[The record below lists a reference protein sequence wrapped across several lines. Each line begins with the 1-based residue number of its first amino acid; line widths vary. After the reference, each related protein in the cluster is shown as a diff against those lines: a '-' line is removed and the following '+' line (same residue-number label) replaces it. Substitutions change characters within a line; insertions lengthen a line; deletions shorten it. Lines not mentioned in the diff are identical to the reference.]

1 MAQFPSPTSADGIW
15 KINEVRNLLRGQN
28 WPLQTIGLTSNNPAI
43 SAKQVYTS
51 SGNSVTDG
59 VYYINNI
66 YTGGTTRAVY
76 CRFNK
81 DGGKSFQR
89 WSPAHLT
96 TYGGPR
102 IYYSN
107 GTSPS
112 LTVGT
117 TIDTDASTTSTGI
130 VYNSGASTSA
140 GASAMV
146 DTGKQLSDFQGHT
159 WIEYVYIN
167 NSADGLAQNKSVHL
181 DFGSSSGT
189 ANGNYGSQYVPDYYW
204 VTHNVDGF
212 SQAGAGS
219 SALSKVTF
227 VASSTNTLVGASR
240 QVGGTSYS
248 TLWAEASDFTT
259 NGGAGAS
266 QQVVASNQYVGL
278 RFSGWS
284 DVGSASVYYTSFW
297 AHID

>member
-51 SGNSVTDG
+51 SGNSATDG

-107 GTSPS
+107 GSSPS

-117 TIDTDASTTSTGI
+117 TINTDDSTTSTGI
-130 VYNSGASTSA
+130 VYNSGTGTSS

-212 SQAGAGS
+212 SQASAGS
-219 SALSKVTF
+219 SVLSKVTF
-227 VASSTNTLVGASR
+227 VASSSNTLVGASR

-248 TLWAEASDFTT
+248 TLWSDASDFTT
-259 NGGAGAS
+259 NGGAGAT
-266 QQVVASNQYVGL
+266 QQTIASTQYVGL

>member
-1 MAQFPSPTSADGIW
+1 MAQFPSTTSADGIW
-15 KINEVRNLLRGQN
+15 KLKDIRNALRGIN
-28 WPLQTIGLTSNNPAI
+28 WPGQIKGLTSNDPAV
-43 SAKQVYTS
+43 SAKEIYTT
-51 SGNSVTDG
+51 SGSTATDG

-81 DGGKSFQR
+81 DSGKHFQR

-107 GTSPS
+107 GSSPS

-117 TIDTDASTTSTGI
+117 TINTDDSTTSTGI
-130 VYNSGASTSA
+130 VYNSGTGTSS

-159 WIEYVYIN
+159 WIQYVYIN
-167 NSADGLAQNKSVHL
+167 NSADGLAQGKSVNL

-212 SQAGAGS
+212 SQASAGS
-219 SALSKVTF
+219 SVLSKVAF
-227 VASSTNTLVGASR
+227 VASSSNTLVGASR
-240 QVGGTSYS
+240 QVGGTVYS
-248 TLWAEASDFTT
+248 TLWADANDFTT
-259 NGGAGAS
+259 NGGAGAT
-266 QQVVASNQYVGL
+266 QQTIASTQYVGL